1 MLMLNGI
8 SREADNTDVAIV
20 DERALQ
26 QRSME
31 LLDELLEPT
40 RFRYTICNTPSV
52 TVVAIVH
59 LQCWRNEN
67 LSGFQIQI

>member
-31 LLDELLEPT
+31 LLEELLEPT
-40 RFRYTICNTPSV
+40 RLRYTICNTPSV
-52 TVVAIVH
+52 TVVATVH
-59 LQCWRNEN
+59 LQSWRNEN